1 MTSLSLLAGRT
12 VNILLTP
19 LSCIKPYSQLTLGD
33 TQDDTKADVGDAVT
47 FIVMSSNIIAPIG
60 PTASL
65 SVVEPATHTMA
76 KYIMP
81 VIMMARNVPLG
92 IAFWGS

>member
-1 MTSLSLLAGRT
+1 MTSLSLLTGRT
-12 VNILLTP
+12 VYILLTP
-19 LSCIKPYSQLTLGD
+19 LSCIKPYSQLTLED
-33 TQDDTKADVGDAVT
+33 TQDDTRADDGAAVT
-47 FIVMSSNIIAPIG
+47 FILMSSNIIAPTG

-76 KYIMP
+76 KYIIP

-92 IAFWGS
+92 MAF

>member
-1 MTSLSLLAGRT
+1 MTSLSLLAGKT

-19 LSCIKPYSQLTLGD
+19 LSCIKPYSQLTLED
-33 TQDDTKADVGDAVT
+33 AQDETRSDVGDAVT
-47 FIVMSSNIIAPIG
+47 FIATSPNIISPTG

-76 KYIMP
+76 KYIIP

-92 IAFWGS
+92 MAV